1 MQNIKA
7 KKSPAIKT
15 DFDRWLLLCTMTIVL
30 FGLVMVIS
38 ASLPLAER
46 IQVPTFYFAKNQG
59 LYILLGLCLAFITTK
74 IPIAFLQKCSN
85 YILIFS
91 MLLLIIILFPG
102 IAKPINGSVR
112 WLRLGFITIQ
122 PSEIA
127 KLSLIIYIAGYMVRR
142 FDKLIT
148 LQGFINPML
157 VLATVALLLMLEP
170 DFGSVV
176 VIAMTTLGML
186 YLGGVQSKHFLILLP
201 LCLCVVLFMALS
213 SSYRVQ
219 RIISFRDPWAN
230 QYDSG
235 YQLVQSLI
243 AFGKGSWFGQGLG
256 SSVQKLLYLPESHSD
271 FILAVVAEELGLV
284 GVVSLLALYA
294 FFCYRAMNIGK
305 NAYFR
310 DAKFAGNLAYGIGLF
325 ITIQALINFGV
336 NIGLLPTKGLTLPL
350 MSAGGSSMLVV
361 LVAIG
366 VLFRIDFENR
376 IAQS

>member
-1 MQNIKA
+1 MQNIKL
-7 KKSPAIKT
+7 KKSPAIKAT
-15 DFDRWLLLCTMTIVL
+15 FDTWLLLCTMTIVL
-30 FGLVMVIS
+30 FGLVMVVS
-38 ASLPLAER
+38 ASLPLTER
-46 IQVPTFYFAKNQG
+46 LQVATFYFAKNQSM
-59 LYILLGLCLAFITTK
+59 YILLGLCLAFVATK
-74 IPIAFLQKCSN
+74 IPIYFIQKYSN

-91 MLLLIIILFPG
+91 MCLLIIVLLPG
-102 IAKPINGSVR
+102 VSKPINGSIR
-112 WLRLGFITIQ
+112 WLRLGFITVQ

-127 KLSLIIYIAGYMVRR
+127 KLSLIIYISGYMVRR

-186 YLGGVQSKHFLILLP
+186 YLGGVQLKHFLILLP
-201 LCLCVVLFMALS
+201 LFLCVVLFMAVS

-271 FILAVVAEELGLV
+271 FILAVVAEELGLL
-284 GVVSLLALYA
+284 GVVSLLGLYA
-294 FFCYRAMNIGK
+294 FFCYRVMEIGK
-305 NAYFR
+305 NAYLR

-366 VLFRIDFENR
+366 IIFRIDFENR
-376 IAQS
+376 ENN

>member
-1 MQNIKA
+1 MQNIKT
-7 KKSPAIKT
+7 KECVVNKVYL
-15 DFDRWLLLCTMTIVL
+15 FDKWLLLCTMLIVL
-30 FGLVMVIS
+30 FGLVMVVS
-38 ASLPLAER
+38 ASLPLTER
-46 IQVPTFYFAKNQG
+46 IKVSTFYFARNQAA
-59 LYILLGLCLAFITTK
+59 YIVLGLCLAFIATK
-74 IPIAFLQKCSN
+74 IPIDFIQKYSN

-91 MLLLIIILFPG
+91 VLLLITILLPG
-102 IAKPINGSVR
+102 VSKPINGSVR

-127 KLSLIIYIAGYMVRR
+127 KLSLIIYISGYMVRR

-176 VIAMTTLGML
+176 VIAMTTLVML

-201 LCLCVVLFMALS
+201 LCLCVVLFIELS

-271 FILAVVAEELGLV
+271 FILAVVAEELGLA
-284 GVVSLLALYA
+284 GVVSLLVLYG
-294 FFCYRAMNIGK
+294 FFCYRSMDIGK
-305 NAYFR
+305 KAYLR
-310 DAKFAGNLAYGIGLF
+310 NAKFAGNLAYGIGLF
-325 ITIQALINFGV
+325 ITLQALINFGV

-366 VLFRIDFENR
+366 ILFRIDFENK
-376 IAQS
+376 IH